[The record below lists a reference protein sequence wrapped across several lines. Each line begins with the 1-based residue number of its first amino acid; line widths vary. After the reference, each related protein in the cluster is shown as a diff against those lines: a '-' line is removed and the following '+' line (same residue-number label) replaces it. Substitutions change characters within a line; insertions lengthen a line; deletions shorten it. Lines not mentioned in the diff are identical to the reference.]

1 MSNKKWI
8 WLPYAIGCLALVIG
22 TFYDYTITDFLYK
35 KMPYFGIFFEKIALF
50 PLIVMVS
57 FSFAIFARFYRNKL
71 WEIVSFI
78 TCIYALWDLKKYWI
92 SYDNLFIW
100 SGVAV
105 LAIVLWFLLHIL
117 TKQLSYDFIKR
128 RIHWFQF
135 YVCVLLSAML
145 LQQL

>member
-57 FSFAIFARFYRNKL
+57 FPLRYLHVFI
-71 WEIVSFI
+71 EIN
-78 TCIYALWDLKKYWI
+78 YGK
-92 SYDNLFIW
+92 
-100 SGVAV
+100 
-105 LAIVLWFLLHIL
+105 
-117 TKQLSYDFIKR
+117 
-128 RIHWFQF
+128 
-135 YVCVLLSAML
+135 
-145 LQQL
+145 